1 MMRAGAVRRLGAG
14 LILASAIA
22 IGTSGCILAPVPG
35 PFVGAPV
42 VVAPGPVIV
51 APRRPHYYN
60 RGGYYHGGYH
70 RGPGHRWSY

>member
-35 PFVGAPV
+35 PVVGPL
-42 VVAPGPVIV
+42 VVAPSPVIV
-51 APRRPHYYN
+51 APRPHYHY
-60 RGGYYHGGYH
+60 RGGYYHGGYR
-70 RGPGHRWSY
+70 RGHGHRW